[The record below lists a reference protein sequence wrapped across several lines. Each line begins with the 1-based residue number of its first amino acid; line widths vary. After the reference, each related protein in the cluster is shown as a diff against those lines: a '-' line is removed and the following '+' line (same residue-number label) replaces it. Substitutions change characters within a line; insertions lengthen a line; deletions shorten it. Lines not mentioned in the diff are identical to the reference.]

1 MKKFMKVNLK
11 MVYTMVKDNINLTME
26 IFMLENLLKDLPRDL
41 E

>member
-11 MVYTMVKDNINLTME
+11 MVYTMVKDNINLMME